1 MLLIGGGNGDDR
13 VSFDFEGVKHTDV
26 KHEELELSMI
36 GISSV
41 AALVALL
48 LLRQLTFVVSL
59 VNWDPKVVEFEFIVL
74 ERGERL
80 LDLFSPSLALIGSL
94 LLVAFLSGGNNL
106 SCRCFGP
113 EMFELALIKRRFPF
127 AVE

>member
-48 LLRQLTFVVSL
+48 LLRELTFVVSL
-59 VNWDPKVVEFEFIVL
+59 MDPKVVEFVLIVR